1 MNQQSIS
8 AGLPRGRSEGR
19 GMDPSR
25 FVHPIAP
32 GDYVQS
38 LDKGLSVIKAFNS
51 DRRTMTLTEVA
62 EATGLSKPSAR
73 RFLLTLQA
81 LGYVSQEDGRFRLRP
96 RVLDLG
102 GSYLTSG
109 ELPALVNPYLS
120 ELNAKL
126 REACSVGVLDGDN
139 AVYIARASAQQRIMT
154 FNVQVG
160 TRIDPVITALG
171 RVLLANLPP
180 AVLQAY
186 LQRRQQF
193 APAPQIPPDGGFT
206 DDLDRIREQ
215 GWCLMDQ
222 EIEVGVRT
230 IAAPLRNS
238 AGTVIAGINVA
249 AHTARVSLE
258 RLQDEFLPEL
268 LDTQARIEKDLAEY
282 GPDMLG

>member
-1 MNQQSIS
+1 
-8 AGLPRGRSEGR
+8 
-19 GMDPSR
+19 MDPSR

-51 DRRTMTLTEVA
+51 DRRAMTLTEVA

-186 LQRRQQF
+186 LQRRQQL
-193 APAPQIPPDGGFT
+193 APAPQIPQDGGFT
-206 DDLDRIREQ
+206 EDLDRIREQ

-249 AHTARVSLE
+249 AHTARVSLD